1 LLASQQT
8 KSYGDR
14 VKLREKRLCKKH
26 CHAVLI
32 MSELSVIMADDAK
45 TVHHCCFSLPAVQSI
60 YQKEILKRVKL
71 SQRVGMCE
79 EVLYTITTTREIAPV
94 TPGTSLSSLSINRLP
109 LSTHPLQ
116 AQSPVMDVP
125 KPAVL
130 AMTDTF
136 TE

>member
-8 KSYGDR
+8 QSYVDR

-26 CHAVLI
+26 CYAVLI
-32 MSELSVIMADDAK
+32 MSEMSVIMADDAK
-45 TVHHCCFSLPAVQSI
+45 TVHHCCFSLPAVPSI
-60 YQKEILKRVKL
+60 YQQEIVKRMEL
-71 SQRVGMCE
+71 SHRVGVCE
-79 EVLYTITTTREIAPV
+79 EVLYTITTTPGIAPV
-94 TPGTSLSSLSINRLP
+94 TPGVSLSSLSINRLP

-116 AQSPVMDVP
+116 AQSPVRDVP
-125 KPAVL
+125 EPAVL